1 LVKIIPSIHIPREG
15 LLMEELDSTK
25 EEKDIGV
32 IIVDFLK
39 PSTCSCRER
48 LTRFWDKFQ
57 DHYITG
63 TGSIVYKVY
72 V

>member
-1 LVKIIPSIHIPREG
+1 
-15 LLMEELDSTK
+15 MEELDSSK

-32 IIVDFLK
+32 IILDFLK

-48 LTRFWDKFQ
+48 LTRFWDLCQ
-57 DHYITG
+57 DHPITG
-63 TGSIVYKVY
+63 TGLIVYKVY

>member
-1 LVKIIPSIHIPREG
+1 
-15 LLMEELDSTK
+15 MEELDSTK